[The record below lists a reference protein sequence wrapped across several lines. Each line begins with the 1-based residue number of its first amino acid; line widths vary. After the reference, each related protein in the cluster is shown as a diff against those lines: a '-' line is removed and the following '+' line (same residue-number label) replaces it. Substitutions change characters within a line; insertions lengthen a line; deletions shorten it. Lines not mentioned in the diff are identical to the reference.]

1 MKVSNFRGE
10 EKIFCNVIEYII
22 YSIAL
27 KSPYKFLLF
36 YIFLI
41 SRLGLDRVIL
51 VFDTVIHTNKG
62 VFDLY

>member
-1 MKVSNFRGE
+1 M
-10 EKIFCNVIEYII
+10 I
-22 YSIAL
+22 L
-27 KSPYKFLLF
+27 QF

>member
-1 MKVSNFRGE
+1 MMSCTVH
-10 EKIFCNVIEYII
+10 
-22 YSIAL
+22 
-27 KSPYKFLLF
+27 SPADSLAQPTF